1 VDITAAVVRSTSGD
15 FTIEPLTLGSP
26 GPGEVLVQ
34 IVAVGLCH
42 TDLATRDGVI
52 PFPMP
57 AVLGHEGSGRV
68 VEVGPGVT
76 KVRAGDP
83 VALSFSSCGKCAS
96 CAAESPAYCHMFMPL
111 NYAGAR
117 LDGTSPL
124 SSPSGAQIGGVFF
137 GQSSFATHAIAGERN
152 VVKLPEDAPLD
163 IVGPLG
169 CGIQTGAGAV
179 MRSFAAPAGSSIVVL
194 GGGSVGLSAVLG
206 AVVRELAHI
215 VVVEPYESR
224 RVLALELGATAVIDP
239 AAGELTEQIR
249 AIVPDGVDYVFDT
262 TGRPDVIEA
271 AAAALT
277 NRGTLGL
284 VGVPN
289 DPAATFSLNI
299 ITTMIQGLTV
309 KGIVEGDS
317 DPDTFLPE
325 LLALYADGRFPFDKM
340 ITKLPF
346 SQINEAVEL
355 QHRGDAVKVVLVHE

>member
-1 VDITAAVVRSTSGD
+1 
-15 FTIEPLTLGSP
+15 
-26 GPGEVLVQ
+26 
-34 IVAVGLCH
+34 
-42 TDLATRDGVI
+42 
-52 PFPMP
+52 
-57 AVLGHEGSGRV
+57 VLGHEGSGRV

-83 VALSFSSCGKCAS
+83 VALSFSSCGKCPS
-96 CAAESPAYCHMFMPL
+96 CAAWSPAYCHLFMPL

-124 SSPSGAQIGGVFF
+124 SSLSGEPIGGVFF
-137 GQSSFATHAIAGERN
+137 GQSSFATHAVAGERN

-206 AVVRELAHI
+206 AVVQELAHI
-215 VVVEPYESR
+215 IVVEPHQSR
-224 RVLALELGATAVIDP
+224 RALALELGATAVIDP
-239 AAGELTEQIR
+239 GAGDLTEQIR

-271 AAAALT
+271 AAAGLT

-289 DPAATFSLNI
+289 DPAAAFSLNI
-299 ITTMIQGLTV
+299 ISTMIQGLTV

-317 DPDTFLPE
+317 DPDTFLPD
-325 LLALYADGRFPFDKM
+325 LLALHAEGRFPFDKM

-355 QHRGDAVKVVLVHE
+355 QLRGDAVKVVLVHE

>member
-1 VDITAAVVRSTSGD
+1 
-15 FTIEPLTLGSP
+15 
-26 GPGEVLVQ
+26 VQ
-34 IVAVGLCH
+34 ITAVGLCH

-52 PFPMP
+52 PFPTP
-57 AVLGHEGSGRV
+57 GVLGHEGSGRV
-68 VEVGPGVT
+68 IEVGPGVT

-83 VALSFSSCGKCAS
+83 VALSFATCGKCPS
-96 CAAESPAYCHMFMPL
+96 CTAGAPAYCHMFMPL
-111 NYAGAR
+111 NYAGGR

-124 SSPSGAQIGGVFF
+124 SSPSGEQIGSMFF
-137 GQSSFATHAIAGERN
+137 GQSSFATHAVAYERN

-169 CGIQTGAGAV
+169 CGVQTGAGAV

-194 GGGSVGLSAVLG
+194 GAGSVGLSAVLG
-206 AVVRELAHI
+206 SVVQDLAHI
-215 VVVEPYESR
+215 IVVEPHQSR
-224 RVLALELGATAVIDP
+224 RALALDLGATYAVDP
-239 AAGELTEQIR
+239 AAGDLTEQIR

-271 AAAALT
+271 AAAGLT

-284 VGVPN
+284 VGVPS
-289 DPAATFSLNI
+289 DPAAAVSLNI
-299 ITTMIQGLTV
+299 IATMIQGLTV

-317 DPDTFLPE
+317 DPDVFIPE
-325 LLALYADGRFPFDKM
+325 LLALHAAGRFPFDKM

-355 QHRGDAVKVVLVHE
+355 QHQGDAVKVVLVHD